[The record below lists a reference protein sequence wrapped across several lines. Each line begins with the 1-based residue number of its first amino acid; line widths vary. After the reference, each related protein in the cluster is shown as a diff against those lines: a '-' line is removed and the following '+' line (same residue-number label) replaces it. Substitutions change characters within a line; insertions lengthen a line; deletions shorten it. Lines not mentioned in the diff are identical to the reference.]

1 VVGIPGDYIDTIEPN
16 RKYYYCARSVDIHE
30 NISNPTY
37 IYEIEMVDN
46 SGQIF
51 LRQNLFMFEVPK
63 ETFTK
68 TGRRFIYIE
77 PSLQQTVLEDPA
89 DAGDPSGNSLP
100 NSTILGPGTGLQKKI
115 WNETMKIRLTSKK
128 TGRKMDLNLTFKN
141 TGVQNPSE

>member
-1 VVGIPGDYIDTIEPN
+1 
-16 RKYYYCARSVDIHE
+16 
-30 NISNPTY
+30 
-37 IYEIEMVDN
+37 
-46 SGQIF
+46 
-51 LRQNLFMFEVPK
+51 MFEVPK

-77 PSLQQTVLEDPA
+77 PSLQQTVLEEPSA
-89 DAGDPSGNSLP
+89 AGAPSGNNLP
-100 NSTILGPGTGLQKKI
+100 NSTILGANGLQKKI